1 MNELDKNI
9 EHFIKKHHVLNLA
22 VVSNNNLWT
31 AACFYA
37 YWKEKNAFVFLS
49 DEETLHAKMMME
61 NKSIAGTITLE
72 TRIIGKIQGLQFKGM
87 VEKVSDGTLAM
98 ANKIYYKR
106 FPYAIGTQSTF
117 WLLTLQYAKLTDNRL
132 GFGKKIIWQINESDK
147 PILK

>member
-61 NKSIAGTITLE
+61 N
-72 TRIIGKIQGLQFKGM
+72 
-87 VEKVSDGTLAM
+87 
-98 ANKIYYKR
+98 
-106 FPYAIGTQSTF
+106 
-117 WLLTLQYAKLTDNRL
+117 
-132 GFGKKIIWQINESDK
+132 
-147 PILK
+147 